1 MRAKTMGT
9 SKMNRRTLLATGTG
23 GAIGGILAPAT
34 FSQAGDTPVDA
45 PNVYELLGVKPIINA
60 AGTITAL
67 GGSLMPPEVV
77 AAWHAASKHF
87 ISLTALQDRVGER
100 ISALLG
106 VEAALV
112 TTGAAGAILVG
123 TAAAVTWR
131 DHSRIGQLPLS
142 PDLGIEVVR
151 QKVHRDCYDNQVKA
165 CGVKLV
171 DVETLDEVDRAVNP
185 RTAMMLAYNFRQGAG
200 RIGHEEW
207 IAAARRHHVPTLLD
221 AAADAPP
228 KERLWE
234 YSKLGFDMV
243 AFSGGKALR
252 GPQNAGLLLGRKDL
266 IETAKLNTAPHC
278 GCIGRGLKVSKE
290 DMVAMWAAVER
301 FMQLDL
307 EAEEREWT
315 RRIAVIVAA
324 VSQVPTI
331 KTETIVP
338 AIANHVPHLLLH
350 WNEDR
355 VKITPEQLK
364 AKLVSGDPPI
374 ATARVHGTGETG
386 FLLSVF
392 MLQPG
397 EEQIVADRVRE
408 ALERAV
414 S

>member
-1 MRAKTMGT
+1 MGDN
-9 SKMNRRTLLATGTG
+9 KINRRTLLASGTG
-23 GAIGGILAPAT
+23 GAIGGMLGSAALSPAGEI
-34 FSQAGDTPVDA
+34 SEAA
-45 PNVYELLGVKPIINA
+45 LNVYELLGVKPIINA

-77 AAWHAASKHF
+77 AAWNAAAKHF
-87 ISLTALQDRVGER
+87 VPLAALQDRVGER
-100 ISALLG
+100 IAKLLG

-131 DHSRIGQLPLS
+131 DKSLVGQLPLS
-142 PDLGIEVVR
+142 ATLGIEVIR
-151 QKVHRDCYDNQVKA
+151 QKAHRDCYDNQVKA

-171 DVETLDEVDRAVNP
+171 DVETLDELDRAVNQ
-185 RTAMMLAYNFRQGAG
+185 RTAMMLAYNFREDAG
-200 RIGHEEW
+200 RIRHKEW
-207 IAAARRHHVPTLLD
+207 ISAARRHRIPTLLD

-228 KERLWE
+228 RERLWE
-234 YSKLGFDMV
+234 YSGLGYDMV

-266 IETAKLNTAPHC
+266 IEAAKLNTSPNC
-278 GCIGRGLKVSKE
+278 GTIGRGLKVSKE

-301 FMQLDL
+301 FMRLDL
-307 EAEEREWT
+307 EAEEREWN
-315 RRIAVIVAA
+315 RRIGVIAA
-324 VSQVPTI
+324 AISRIPTI

-350 WNEDR
+350 WDEER

-364 AKLVSGDPPI
+364 AKLAAGDPPI
-374 ATARVHGTGETG
+374 ATARVHGTGTTG

-397 EEQIVADRVRE
+397 EDQIVADRVRE
-408 ALERAV
+408 ALEQAI

>member
-1 MRAKTMGT
+1 M
-9 SKMNRRTLLATGTG
+9 SINKMNRRTLLATGTG
-23 GAIGGILAPAT
+23 GAIGGMLAPAT
-34 FSQAGDTPVDA
+34 LSVAGEGSQAA
-45 PNVYELLGVKPIINA
+45 LNVYELLGVKPIINA

-77 AAWHAASKHF
+77 GAWNAASKHF
-87 ISLTALQDRVGER
+87 VSLAALQDRVGER
-100 ISALLG
+100 IATLLG

-131 DHSRIGQLPLS
+131 DHSLIGKLPLS
-142 PDLGIEVVR
+142 PGIGIEVIR
-151 QKVHRDCYDNQVKA
+151 QKAHRDCYDNQVKA

-171 DVETLDEVDRAVNP
+171 DVETVDELDRAVNQ
-185 RTAMMLAYNFRQGAG
+185 RTAMMLAYNFRQDAG
-200 RIGHEEW
+200 QIGHQEW
-207 IAAARRHHVPTLLD
+207 ITAARRHRIPTLLD

-228 KERLWE
+228 RERLWE
-234 YSKLGFDMV
+234 YNKLGYDLV

-266 IETAKLNTAPHC
+266 IEAAKLNTAPNC
-278 GCIGRGLKVSKE
+278 GTIGRGLKVSKE

-301 FMQLDL
+301 FMHLDL
-307 EAEEREWT
+307 EAEEREWN
-315 RRIAVIVAA
+315 RRIEVIVAA
-324 VSQVPTI
+324 VSRIPTTT
-331 KTETIVP
+331 TETIVP

-355 VKITPEQLK
+355 VKITPEKLK
-364 AKLVSGDPPI
+364 AKLAAGDPPI
-374 ATARVHGTGETG
+374 ATARVHGTGEMG

-397 EEQIVADRVRE
+397 EEQIVADRVRQ
-408 ALERAV
+408 ALEQALT
-414 S
+414 